1 MNEVSLT
8 ARKRE
13 ETGKQVAKRLRRE
26 GKLPAVIYGGG
37 EDPLSLE
44 LDYREFDA
52 FVRKHRGE
60 NVLINLKIGRSKPKT
75 AILRD
80 IQHDYIKD
88 GLIHAEFQ
96 QISLTDRLTATVA
109 VVLIG
114 EAPGTAP
121 EFGGILEQSQREL
134 MIQCIASEMPD
145 HLEVDVSA
153 LQLGDS
159 IHVRDLE
166 FPDMDIVTDGDAVVA
181 SVAMPMR
188 EEVVEEEEEEGLEEP
203 ELIGREQD
211 EEDGEE
217 DEGGDSEES

>member
-8 ARKRE
+8 ARKRKG
-13 ETGKQVAKRLRRE
+13 TGKQVAKRLRRD

-37 EDPLSLE
+37 KDPLSLE
-44 LDYREFDA
+44 LDYVEFVA

-60 NVLINLKIGRSKPKT
+60 NVLINLKIGKAKPKT

-80 IQHDYIKD
+80 VQRDYIKD

-109 VVLIG
+109 VVLVG
-114 EAPGTAP
+114 VAPGTGS

-145 HLEVDVSA
+145 HLEVDVSS

-166 FPDMDIVTDGDAVVA
+166 FPNMDIVTDGDGVVA

-188 EEVVEEEEEEGLEEP
+188 EEVEEVEAEEAAEEEP
-203 ELIGREQD
+203 EIIGRDQ
-211 EEDGEE
+211 EEGD
-217 DEGGDSEES
+217 DEGDGDSEES